1 MRGPLTRRRERRIL
15 GALRALGSLTEYEL
29 AEFLGTRRWLLRA
42 PLLNLAQ
49 AGQITAVKEKS
60 LIGACFIWSIRGQED
75 QIDG

>member
-1 MRGPLTRRRERRIL
+1 MKSPLTRRRQRRIL

-49 AGQITAVKEKS
+49 AGQITAVKESS
-60 LIGACFIWSIRGQED
+60 LSGGYFIWSIAIQ
-75 QIDG
+75 DGVDE